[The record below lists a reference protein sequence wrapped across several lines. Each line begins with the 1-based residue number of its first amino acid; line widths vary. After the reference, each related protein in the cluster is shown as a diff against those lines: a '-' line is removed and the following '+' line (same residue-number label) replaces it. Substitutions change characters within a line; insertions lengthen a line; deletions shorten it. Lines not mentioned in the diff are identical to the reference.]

1 MTESATSE
9 VVICFLFVATAIGA
23 VVGYL
28 LSRFAPALPFTL
40 VMFIIGVL
48 LALWEQYTDFHVL
61 GESIDQWSHISPHLI
76 LYIFLPALLFGE
88 AMQLKFHH
96 VKSTFSPAAVLAG
109 PGALLGTYLTAWL
122 CDAILPYDWSW
133 NFYLVFGSILC
144 ATDPVAVVT
153 LLKSVKASPN
163 LTMLIT
169 QESLLNDGSALVLYN
184 LFFSLIAKDDPLASV
199 SADSVAI
206 YFTNVIFISP
216 FVGFAF
222 GLATAALFSL
232 VNKRT
237 KADDVTIQVVLS
249 LTCAYLSFF
258 VGEYILEVSGVLT
271 CCAAG
276 KQFRFYSFLEVKN
289 F

>member
-1 MTESATSE
+1 MGYGPSE
-9 VVICFLFVATAIGA
+9 VIICFLFVATAIGA

-40 VMFIIGVL
+40 VMFIIGIF
-48 LALWEQYTDFHVL
+48 LALWKQSYNFYVL
-61 GESIDQWSHISPHLI
+61 GQSIDQWINISPNLI
-76 LYIFLPALLFGE
+76 LFIFLPALLFGE
-88 AMQLKFHH
+88 AMQLKLHH
-96 VKSTFSPAAVLAG
+96 VRSTFKPAAILAG
-109 PGALLGTYLTAWL
+109 PGCIIGTYLTAWL
-122 CDAILPYDWSW
+122 CQGILPYDWSW

-144 ATDPVAVVT
+144 ATDPVAVVA

-184 LFFSLIAKDDPLASV
+184 LFFSLIAKDSHASN
-199 SADSVAI
+199 SPMYI
-206 YFTNVIFISP
+206 LKYFAKVLFISP
-216 FVGFAF
+216 LVGFAF

-276 KQFRFYSFLEVKN
+276 KQFRLYSFLEVKN